1 MDDLEK
7 ASESANHENGL
18 LRAQVDRLQTELKEY
33 RTRLSLNGNTLNTS
47 PSQTMGQAM
56 SSKTNWD
63 INNNFQFEFP
73 TFGGENSAAKYSQ
86 SKRPATYNDGLVR
99 QNSYKNPSPK
109 SLASPTRTPSQPKT
123 SDPISANGLDQYKG
137 LYSPPMLQTT
147 GRNGSADHISFTAS
161 PTAHPRSKSG
171 SSDTTAQNMSGGG
184 SGYTTASPSISSLSQ
199 NGLSSCATTPEQS
212 ADIPEQHKGSES
224 ALQPSE
230 GEIHSHN
237 RVPLTYPIETSVFP

>member
-1 MDDLEK
+1 
-7 ASESANHENGL
+7 
-18 LRAQVDRLQTELKEY
+18 
-33 RTRLSLNGNTLNTS
+33 
-47 PSQTMGQAM
+47 MGQAM

-73 TFGGENSAAKYSQ
+73 TFGGENSATKYSQ
-86 SKRPATYNDGLVR
+86 AKRPATYNDGIVR

-123 SDPISANGLDQYKG
+123 SDPISANAMDQHNG

-147 GRNGSADHISFTAS
+147 GRNGSADRISFTTS
-161 PTAHPRSKSG
+161 PTAHPRTKSG
-171 SSDTTAQNMSGGG
+171 GSDVAAQNTSGGG
-184 SGYTTASPSISSLSQ
+184 SEYTTASPSISSLSH

-212 ADIPEQHKGSES
+212 ADLPEQLKSSES

-230 GEIHSHN
+230 GERPFCNGSS
-237 RVPLTYPIETSVFP
+237 RPALTKTSSSLDDALRF

>member
-33 RTRLSLNGNTLNTS
+33 RTRISLNSNTLNTS

-73 TFGGENSAAKYSQ
+73 TFGGENSATKYSQ
-86 SKRPATYNDGLVR
+86 AKRPATYNDGIVR
-99 QNSYKNPSPK
+99 QTSYKNSSPK

-123 SDPISANGLDQYKG
+123 VDPISANGMDHHNG
-137 LYSPPMLQTT
+137 LYSPTMLQTT
-147 GRNGSADHISFTAS
+147 GRNGSADQISSTSS
-161 PTAHPRSKSG
+161 PITHPRSKSG
-171 SSDTTAQNMSGGG
+171 SSDIAAQNMSGGG

-224 ALQPSE
+224 AYQPSE
-230 GEIHSHN
+230 GETHSPE
-237 RVPLTYPIETSVFP
+237 RVPLTCLIQTSLFP